1 MRSYQDTYYSKQGD
15 YYFEGGIIQGT
26 VDYICGDG
34 NAYFNGVTLLN
45 KSRSATE
52 TSGECTITAANTST
66 DKNGYVF
73 NGCTIETESK
83 TFNLGRSWGTAKTT
97 YLNTTI
103 KSGKLIDT
111 RWTVKGM
118 NSAPVSYK
126 EYNTVDLSGNG
137 MNTPKSNII
146 EFTHSTGNNKME
158 TILTEEE
165 AKKYTLDKFFT
176 NWDPASIAAQ
186 ATVETGEQKIDAEAF
201 YLIEN
206 NGEFIAIVKG
216 SDISTYTTGTVR
228 KANARG
234 GFGEPIDISN
244 VSAIGCIYA
253 VDTEGRTPVIHDV
266 LGRRLSSLKKGINIV
281 NGIKIVK

>member
-1 MRSYQDTYYSKQGD
+1 MSRT
-15 YYFEGGIIQGT
+15 IPR
-26 VDYICGDG
+26 
-34 NAYFNGVTLLN
+34 AYV
-45 KSRSATE
+45 
-52 TSGECTITAANTST
+52 TAAWN
-66 DKNGYVF
+66 KNPVV
-73 NGCTIETESK
+73 
-83 TFNLGRSWGTAKTT
+83 AK
-97 YLNTTI
+97 
-103 KSGKLIDT
+103 
-111 RWTVKGM
+111 
-118 NSAPVSYK
+118 
-126 EYNTVDLSGNG
+126 
-137 MNTPKSNII
+137 
-146 EFTHSTGNNKME
+146 
-158 TILTEEE
+158 EE

-234 GFGEPIDISN
+234 GFGEPVEISN